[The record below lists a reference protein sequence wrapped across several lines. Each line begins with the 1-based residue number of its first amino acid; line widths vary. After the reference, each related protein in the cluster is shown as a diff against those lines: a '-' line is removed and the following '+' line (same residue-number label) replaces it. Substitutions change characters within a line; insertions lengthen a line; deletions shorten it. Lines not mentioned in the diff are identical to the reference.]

1 MKPTKPK
8 ILVLAS
14 GDAEGGGSGFQ
25 ELVEFSR
32 TVPAILDAETVAAV
46 SNYENG
52 GVKKRSK
59 KLVVPFEFFPK
70 PYTAEN
76 YQYFI
81 KKYKADFVMC
91 SGWLP
96 FVRGI
101 DPRKI
106 INIHPGPIPQFGGK
120 GMWGHHV
127 HEAVM
132 EAYRRGEIKQ
142 SAVTMHFVDE
152 VSFDHG
158 AKIFELPVMI
168 REDDDAEKL
177 GSRVN
182 EKERAWQSYILNL
195 VVHEHIR
202 LVNGPSN
209 GWQVIAVQKNT
220 GIIPG
225 FSGVYI

>member
-1 MKPTKPK
+1 
-8 ILVLAS
+8 
-14 GDAEGGGSGFQ
+14 
-25 ELVEFSR
+25 
-32 TVPAILDAETVAAV
+32 
-46 SNYENG
+46 
-52 GVKKRSK
+52 
-59 KLVVPFEFFPK
+59 
-70 PYTAEN
+70 
-76 YQYFI
+76 
-81 KKYKADFVMC
+81 
-91 SGWLP
+91 
-96 FVRGI
+96 
-101 DPRKI
+101 
-106 INIHPGPIPQFGGK
+106 
-120 GMWGHHV
+120 MWGHHV

-132 EAYRRGEIKQ
+132 EAYRRGEVKQ

-152 VSFDHG
+152 VAFDHG
-158 AKIFELPVMI
+158 SKIFELPVMI
-168 REDDDAEKL
+168 REDDYAEKL

>member
-1 MKPTKPK
+1 MDPK
-8 ILVLAS
+8 VLILAS
-14 GDAEGGGSGFQ
+14 GKPGKGDGGAGYLELEEQSRATPRILCAE
-25 ELVEFSR
+25 
-32 TVPAILDAETVAAV
+32 IVAVV
-46 SNYENG
+46 SNHEHG
-52 GVKKRSK
+52 GVRSK
-59 KLVVPFEFFPK
+59 NELFNTPFEFFPK
-70 PYTAEN
+70 PYTAED

-96 FVRGI
+96 FVRGV
-101 DPRKI
+101 DPRII

-132 EAYRRGEIKQ
+132 ESYRRGEIKQ
-142 SAVTMHFVDE
+142 SAVSMHFVDE
-152 VSFDHG
+152 VAFDHG
-158 AKIFELPVMI
+158 SKFFEFPVMI

-195 VVHEHIR
+195 VVHDHIR
-202 LVNGPSN
+202 LEGSPENWRV
-209 GWQVIAVQKNT
+209 VAEQKYT

-225 FSGVYI
+225 FTGTYV